1 VIVGGLV
8 AIIAGTIAILL
19 AYQAMIGFGWTSA
32 GTSNAQPNKPPQ
44 QPATIETIGTLRQY
58 VLSSP
63 HWLTTPTTFTARL
76 KITLERQAT
85 TGHSAAVRLNPGGTD
100 VEADSVEDIAQNGSE
115 ITGVVIVVGRV
126 QEESASPVIWAPGG
140 HARVGPDHNVV
151 LESPS
156 RRVRIFGLIS
166 GQPRRGEVVYFP
178 GVVVAVGYTSNG
190 VATAYVISLSAA
202 VTTRLTTSGAI
213 KVLIKAYPL
222 HGAQRRPRR

>member
-1 VIVGGLV
+1 LLVGTIGS
-8 AIIAGTIAILL
+8 AIAILF
-19 AYQAMIGFGWTSA
+19 AYQAMAILGWTSG
-32 GTSNAQPNKPPQ
+32 GTPDAQANKSPQ
-44 QPATIETIGTLRQY
+44 QPATIETIGTLSQY

-85 TGHSAAVRLNPGGTD
+85 TGHSAAVRLNPAGTD
-100 VEADSVEDIAQNGSE
+100 VEADSVEDIAQNGAE
-115 ITGVVIVVGRV
+115 IAGVVIIVGRV
-126 QEESASPVIWAPGG
+126 QEANASPVIWAPHGR
-140 HARVGPDHNVV
+140 ATAGPNHDTV
-151 LESPS
+151 LESPN
-156 RRVRIFGLIS
+156 RKVRIFGLIS
-166 GQPRRGEVVYFP
+166 GHPRSGEVVYFP

-222 HGAQRRPRR
+222 HGDQSRVRR